1 MLLVLGRRR
10 EVDTSIGTG
19 WGYDK
24 AVRSIHEVNCTGSCS
39 HRLRASRLP
48 AGGCAH
54 PVHVLTLR
62 SDPDHELGIT
72 VLHPHHVNGGGW
84 ITSGAVLR
92 RDDEDRAVGVLGDL
106 VGHRAH
112 HQPGEAARAA

>member
-39 HRLRASRLP
+39 PDYEPR
-48 AGGCAH
+48 GCPQGAA
-54 PVHVLTLR
+54 LTR
-62 SDPDHELGIT
+62 CMYSHSDPILT
-72 VLHPHHVNGGGW
+72 M
-84 ITSGAVLR
+84 S
-92 RDDEDRAVGVLGDL
+92 
-106 VGHRAH
+106 
-112 HQPGEAARAA
+112 